1 MRAPAG
7 KPHAPGPFGR
17 RILIDAEKRLLA
29 AAANS
34 GTAVI
39 VNRPFAEGAL
49 FSKVRGRTLP
59 PWAAEFDCGSW
70 AQFFLKFILGHPA
83 VTCTI
88 PGTGKVSHMIDNL
101 KAGAGRLPGEQQRK
115 RMAGLIRDL

>member
-7 KPHAPGPFGR
+7 KPHAPCPFRR
-17 RILIDAEKRLLA
+17 RILIDAEKCLSA
-29 AAANS
+29 AAADS
-34 GTAVI
+34 G
-39 VNRPFAEGAL
+39 
-49 FSKVRGRTLP
+49 
-59 PWAAEFDCGSW
+59 
-70 AQFFLKFILGHPA
+70 PA